1 MPLSVEYADM
11 FLSKAVLERQ
21 CKHTQEI
28 RSFLRQWCDFFSE
41 KENAGLLL
49 MALYPINKMI
59 VDAGDNVLGLIEDA
73 HRGTADHMG
82 QTIDAYI
89 SADQHI
95 HTVLAAATQALGGSP
110 SPFSMPK
117 RPELG
122 PAERSASGWY
132 GGADHDRFTQNLEG
146 LAELAEY
153 SIRQTYYLGKRTGR
167 AFSSD
172 RSIVEAQD
180 ASSYLVKPEAPDSPL
195 EDLRWKAGFIIGSVD
210 WIIEQLTGQSLLNDY
225 LLKYIIGDWRA
236 VQRASIAWGEI
247 GDALIAVGENDS
259 EILPA
264 LSEWTGKGSEAANAF
279 IAALAG
285 ATTLLHS
292 AAGTA
297 STVLSLISLG
307 TKILAGL
314 ITDLLLDIE
323 TTCLG
328 LLTAGT
334 IPVAGWIAASAELVV
349 ALDEIYGAISKLYM
363 AYNFIFDLIESA
375 IRAQG
380 QLNEIRLTIANIVE
394 AIIRGVAARA

>member
-11 FLSKAVLERQ
+11 FLAKAVLERQ

-95 HTVLAAATQALGGSP
+95 HAALAAATQALGGSP

-195 EDLRWKAGFIIGSVD
+195 EDLRWKAGLIIGSVD
-210 WIIEQLTGQSLLNDY
+210 W
-225 LLKYIIGDWRA
+225 RA
-236 VQRASIAWGEI
+236 VQCASIAWGEI

-307 TKILAGL
+307 TKVLAGL

-363 AYNFIFDLIESA
+363 AYNTIFDLIESA